1 MDEVT
6 VGIDIGTTSVKAVAT
21 DGEGA
26 VLSRVRIPH
35 RVVAPDPGRF
45 EHDPQAAWIDG
56 VLGAWD
62 EVLASGA
69 GRPVAAVTVSAM
81 VPSMCGVDARGG
93 PVTAGLLYGDA
104 RGQIAAGVAAVA
116 ADSDGGCGHGAGS
129 ASRAVAHQMRSVDD
143 APGSFERAGS
153 VPGAVAHQM
162 RSVDDAPGSFERAGS
177 VPGGDAREGSIEG
190 EAAGFARWLAGCDGV
205 EALWPAQAAANRALC
220 GVAAIDSATA
230 MAMAPMSDGRGWAPD
245 LLDELG
251 MTSEQFPAVSPGAAA
266 IGERDGALVSAGS
279 IDVLGEQL
287 VAPWGEAGD
296 VLVMC
301 GTTLLPWVLTGEWV
315 EVEGLWTIPSARAG
329 LMAVGGASNAGG
341 LFIDRVRALV
351 GDPAS
356 EDLLALDGGDLP
368 VWLPY
373 VRGERTPLHAPDRRA
388 ELLDL
393 HVGHGPAHV
402 LMAAYEA
409 AGFVVRHHIELAGL
423 RADRI
428 VAVGGGTQ
436 SAAWMQALAD
446 TTGLAVDV
454 SAEPYGA
461 AHGAAYHSRVTA
473 GFEADTSQAR
483 RWGRVS
489 HRVEPRPAHAAAAE
503 GRYRRFREGT
513 DR

>member
-1 MDEVT
+1 MEELT
-6 VGIDIGTTSVKAVAT
+6 MGIDIGTTSVKAVAV
-21 DGEGA
+21 DEHGS
-26 VLSRVRIPH
+26 VLARVRIPH
-35 RVVAPDPGRF
+35 RVEAPDPGRF
-45 EHDPQAAWIDG
+45 EHDPKQAWIDG
-56 VLGAWD
+56 VLAAWD
-62 EVLASGA
+62 VVRSEA

-81 VPSMCGVDARGG
+81 VPSLCGVDAAGV
-93 PVTAGLLYGDA
+93 PVTPGLLYGDA
-104 RGQIAAGVAAVA
+104 RGRTRARPTRIAAGVAL
-116 ADSDGGCGHGAGS
+116 GATGS
-129 ASRAVAHQMRSVDD
+129 ARDEASDSVVGS
-143 APGSFERAGS
+143 APREVGGETASGS
-153 VPGAVAHQM
+153 VTGEAA
-162 RSVDDAPGSFERAGS
+162 SGS
-177 VPGGDAREGSIEG
+177 VAGEAASDDDSGPGTDAREGSPEG

-230 MAMAPMSDGRGWAPD
+230 MAMAPMSDGQGWAPD

-251 MTSEQFPAVSPGAAA
+251 MAPEQFPAISPGAAA
-266 IGERDGALVSAGS
+266 IGERDKALVSAGS

-287 VAPWGEAGD
+287 VAPFGAVGD

-301 GTTLLPWVLTGEWV
+301 GTTLLPWVLTNEWV
-315 EVEGLWTIPSARAG
+315 EVDGLWTIPSARAG
-329 LMAVGGASNAGG
+329 IMAVGGASNAGG

-356 EDLLALDGGDLP
+356 EELLALDPDDLP

-373 VRGERTPLHAPDRRA
+373 PRGERTPLHDPDRRA

-393 HVGHGPAHV
+393 HVGHTPAHV

-436 SAAWMQALAD
+436 SAAWMQTLAD

-473 GFEADTSQAR
+473 GLEADTSHAR

-503 GRYRRFREGT
+503 GRYRRFRQGT

>member
-6 VGIDIGTTSVKAVAT
+6 VGIDIGTTSVKAVAAGG
-21 DGEGA
+21 DGE

-35 RVVAPDPGRF
+35 RVVSTDPGRF

-56 VLGAWD
+56 VMGAWGQ
-62 EVLASGA
+62 VTAGMA

-81 VPSMCGVDARGG
+81 VPSMCGVDSAGA
-93 PVTAGLLYGDA
+93 PVTPGLLYGDA
-104 RGQIAAGVAAVA
+104 RGRGV
-116 ADSDGGCGHGAGS
+116 GTGAE
-129 ASRAVAHQMRSVDD
+129 ATD
-143 APGSFERAGS
+143 
-153 VPGAVAHQM
+153 
-162 RSVDDAPGSFERAGS
+162 
-177 VPGGDAREGSIEG
+177 G
-190 EAAGFARWLAGCDGV
+190 EAVGFARWLAVRDGV

-220 GVAAIDSATA
+220 GVAAIDSSTA
-230 MAMAPMSDGRGWAPD
+230 MAMTPMSDGQGWTPE
-245 LLDELG
+245 LLDEIG
-251 MTSEQFPAVSPGAAA
+251 MTSEQFPAIIPGATA
-266 IGERDGALVSAGS
+266 IGERDGALVSAGT
-279 IDVLGEQL
+279 IDALGEQL
-287 VAPWGEAGD
+287 VAPCGDAGD

-301 GTTLLPWVLTGEWV
+301 GTTLLPWVMTDEWV
-315 EVEGLWTIPSARAG
+315 EIDGLWTFPSARAG
-329 LMAVGGASNAGG
+329 IMAVGGASNAGG

-356 EDLLALDGGDLP
+356 EDLLPLDPGDLP

-373 VRGERTPLHAPDRRA
+373 PRGERTPLHDPDRRA

-393 HVGHGPAHV
+393 HVGHTSTHV
-402 LMAAYEA
+402 MMAAYEA
-409 AGFVVRHHIELAGL
+409 AGFVVRHHIDLAGL
-423 RADRI
+423 DAVRI

-436 SAAWMQALAD
+436 SPAWMQALAD

-454 SAEPYGA
+454 SAEPYSA
-461 AHGAAYHSRVTA
+461 ALGAAYHSRVTA

-489 HRVEPRPAHAAAAE
+489 HRVEPRAGHAAAAE